1 MSISCRARNVIQIL
15 LLWAFFENLDYPL
28 YGTPNTAVGP
38 GQHLG
43 PKWAYPVNNA
53 GANISE
59 Y

>member
-1 MSISCRARNVIQIL
+1 MSRARNVIQIL

-43 PKWAYPVNNA
+43 PKWAYTARLP
-53 GANISE
+53 
-59 Y
+59 